1 MSHVKVNKEKKLNTP
16 RFHKLK
22 RIVYHRFSAVDEI
35 IKYLRLTP
43 PQVRVLILYK
53 ILKLM

>member
-1 MSHVKVNKEKKLNTP
+1 MIVEPVNKEKKLNTP

-43 PQVRVLILYK
+43 PQVRVMILYK